1 MANKPEERIS
11 IEFWFKCDKSL
22 KITKTI
28 FVNER
33 MSRFTKK
40 KNVTNDLTDDLNM
53 WSDLKKSSKIVN
65 TRSTFHLINSWDSG
79 W

>member
-53 WSDLKKSSKIVN
+53 
-65 TRSTFHLINSWDSG
+65 
-79 W
+79 